1 MFWEVHED
9 DNNQSFLISSWH
21 SVLAVIKQD
30 ITAYFLMIK
39 ITQIESQLLI
49 IFLAR
54 LMSLTENPN
63 NLPLR
68 LFLKE
73 LLVDRRWCK
82 QENRLLNS
90 AFSVNLELIFFL
102 VDLCVPLKYLGKRK
116 YLGKPLFELLESDV
130 VMLQLKTSKKL
141 WRWCTLCNCMLG
153 NFNP

>member
-1 MFWEVHED
+1 
-9 DNNQSFLISSWH
+9 
-21 SVLAVIKQD
+21 VLAVIKQD

-73 LLVDRRWCK
+73 LLVDRR
-82 QENRLLNS
+82 
-90 AFSVNLELIFFL
+90 
-102 VDLCVPLKYLGKRK
+102 
-116 YLGKPLFELLESDV
+116 
-130 VMLQLKTSKKL
+130 
-141 WRWCTLCNCMLG
+141 
-153 NFNP
+153 